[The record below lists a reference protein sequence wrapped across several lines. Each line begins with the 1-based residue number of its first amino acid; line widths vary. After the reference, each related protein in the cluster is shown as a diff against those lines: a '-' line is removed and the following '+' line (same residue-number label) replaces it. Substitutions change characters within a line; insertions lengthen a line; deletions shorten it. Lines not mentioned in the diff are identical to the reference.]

1 MESRTALLGRLTRAL
16 AATETRAPLAL
27 RLCLAFSELTHS
39 QGGAISMG
47 FAAAERVTLSAT
59 NEAARRIE
67 ELQDVLR
74 EGPSLDAFRTGEAVG
89 GLVPAEQAGRWP
101 MLSESL
107 RSMAEHLVL
116 HSYPM
121 RPDATVLGV
130 LTVHQNH
137 DRGIGLPRREAQFLA
152 DAVGVA
158 MLGELDT
165 DAILEARYG
174 DHTWHEQDAIAAAT
188 GMVIAQLRISPADAL
203 AVLRAHAYAHDT
215 TLVRVSEQ
223 VLARRMDFRA
233 GDDGASR

>member
-1 MESRTALLGRLTRAL
+1 M
-16 AATETRAPLAL
+16 AATEARAPLTL

-47 FAAAERVTLSAT
+47 FASAERVTLSAT

-74 EGPSLDAFRTGEAVG
+74 EGPSLDASRTGEAVG
-89 GLVPAEQAGRWP
+89 GLTRAEQTRRWP
-101 MLSESL
+101 MLSENL
-107 RSMAEHLVL
+107 RSLDGQLVL

-121 RPDATVLGV
+121 RPESTVLGV
-130 LTVHQNH
+130 LTVHQSE
-137 DRGIGLPRREAQFLA
+137 DLGVRLPVGEAQFLA
-152 DAVGVA
+152 DAVGIA
-158 MLGELDT
+158 MLGELDA
-165 DAILEARYG
+165 DAILEATFG
-174 DHTWHEQDAIAAAT
+174 DHTWHDQDAIATAT

-223 VLARRMDFRA
+223 VLARTMDFRA
-233 GDDGASR
+233 GNDEASR